1 LYEVFF
7 AVRQEERRQT
17 VRHDDEGCCGGSSV
31 FLSFLLGGLMGAG
44 VALLLAPKS
53 GKETRQRIRGLADDV
68 KTRAEEYADQAK
80 EQVSTVVEKGKGFVQ
95 EQKSIIT
102 SAVEAGK
109 EAYEK
114 EKERLA
120 KEQ

>member
-1 LYEVFF
+1 M
-7 AVRQEERRQT
+7 RHEE
-17 VRHDDEGCCGGSSV
+17 ECCGASSV
-31 FLSFLLGGLMGAG
+31 FLSFLLGGLVGAG
-44 VALLLAPKS
+44 AALLLAPKS
-53 GKETRQRIRGLADDV
+53 GRETRQRIMELTDEVKAKAEDYVEQARG
-68 KTRAEEYADQAK
+68 K
-80 EQVSTVVEKGKGFVQ
+80 VSTAVEKGKGFVQ

>member
-1 LYEVFF
+1 M
-7 AVRQEERRQT
+7 
-17 VRHDDEGCCGGSSV
+17 RHDEEGYGASSI

-53 GKETRQRIRGLADDV
+53 GRETRLKIREL
-68 KTRAEEYADQAK
+68 AEEAREKAEDYAGQAK
-80 EQVSTVVEKGKGFVQ
+80 NKVSGAIEKGKGFVQ
-95 EQKSIIT
+95 EKRSIIT
-102 SAVEAGK
+102 TAVEAGK

-120 KEQ
+120 REQ